1 MRLTLSSVVSAGIT
15 ASVVVVL
22 FLMIV
27 PKLIGLGEMDI
38 TRDIGLAFSTHSP
51 HLAGAIFLAL
61 AGILWAVIFSVI
73 YNVIPGSYFLK
84 GSVFGILVGL
94 FSLMIMPK
102 LLTSMGSMIG
112 TNQYS
117 AMPVSV
123 NIHAVITL
131 IAYVIFGLTMAWSY
145 RPSHGHKA

>member
-27 PKLIGLGEMDI
+27 PKLIGMGEMDV
-38 TRDIGLAFSTHSP
+38 TRDVGLAFSTHSP

-61 AGILWAVIFSVI
+61 VGIVWAVIFSVL
-73 YNVIPGSYFLK
+73 YNMIPGGYFLK
-84 GSVFGILVGL
+84 GTIFGLLVGF
-94 FSLMIMPK
+94 FSLMVMPK
-102 LLTSMGSMIG
+102 LLVSVGSMIG

-117 AMPVSV
+117 MTPFSI

-131 IAYVIFGLTMAWSY
+131 IAYIIFGLTMAWSY
-145 RPSHGHKA
+145 RHPGHKI